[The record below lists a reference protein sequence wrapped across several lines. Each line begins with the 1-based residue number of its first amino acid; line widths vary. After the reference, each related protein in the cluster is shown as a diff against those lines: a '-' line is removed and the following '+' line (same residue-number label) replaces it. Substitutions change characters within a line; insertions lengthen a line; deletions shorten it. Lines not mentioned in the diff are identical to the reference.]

1 MFLKEIF
8 PKYHID
14 EAKMDHIYYIGEI
27 PPITLGIRRN
37 IDDYDS

>member
-14 EAKMDHIYYIGEI
+14 EAKMDHIYW
-27 PPITLGIRRN
+27 PNTSNNIRN
-37 IDDYDS
+37 KKKY